1 MQKGI
6 AECIR
11 YTYVRRLVGEESL
24 SDLVEVKDEAQ
35 QVDQVGLERLRVKC
49 GLAAKLWG
57 RTFSALTAMTF
68 REKGEDAIHKLW
80 FLLLT
85 SHQGD
90 HYREGLKKLGIQD
103 DPPAVAAAKYHY
115 FTNIIGG
122 LDMEYVEESP
132 RKVWLR
138 YKAPMWTYAGVA
150 MIALPGTLRRTIL
163 SSWHPRNGI
172 YMGCPRLGYVGT
184 KFIMEG
190 EPYDEGYFV
199 EYDHDLGPDEIMRYE
214 VVNKTPE
221 FEPAQAPK
229 LDPVAWPEAR
239 ILKARRNFAGDY
251 VRTTVDVLLRL
262 YGEAVTYYIVQQA
275 IRCVA
280 VQYVHELKYE
290 LGIEGNDTEAITQLL
305 ADLLD
310 ACAQDFEIEKLSDK
324 HCRIVLKT
332 FKPFDSDVPEDLR
345 EAMFGFQR
353 MGVRILNGHLNVARH
368 SDQDRCADN
377 IEVWEIEDKGR
388 WLW

>member
-1 MQKGI
+1 VKGK
-6 AECIR
+6 
-11 YTYVRRLVGEESL
+11 SL
-24 SDLVEVKDEAQ
+24 SDLVEPKNQ
-35 QVDQVGLERLRVKC
+35 SRQVEQEDPERLKVKC
-49 GLAAKLWG
+49 GLAAKFWG
-57 RTFSALTAMTF
+57 RSFSALTAMTF

-85 SHQGD
+85 SHQGN
-90 HYREGLKKLGIQD
+90 HYREGLKKLGIHD

-132 RKVWLR
+132 RKVWIR

-190 EPYDEGYFV
+190 EPYDEGYFL
-199 EYDHDLGPDEIMRYE
+199 EYDHDLELDEIMRYE

-221 FEPAQAPK
+221 FDLAKAPK

-251 VRTTVDVLLRL
+251 VRTTVDILLRL

-275 IRCVA
+275 MRCVA
-280 VQYVHELKYE
+280 VQYVHELKYD
-290 LGIEGNDTEAITQLL
+290 LGIEGNDAEAITQLL

-310 ACAQDFEIEKLSDK
+310 ACAQDFDIERLSEE

-332 FKPFDSDVPEDLR
+332 FKPFDSDVREDLR

-353 MGVRILNGHLNVARH
+353 MSVRVLNGYLNVARH
-368 SDQDRCADN
+368 SDQVRRADN

>member
-1 MQKGI
+1 
-6 AECIR
+6 
-11 YTYVRRLVGEESL
+11 
-24 SDLVEVKDEAQ
+24 
-35 QVDQVGLERLRVKC
+35 
-49 GLAAKLWG
+49 
-57 RTFSALTAMTF
+57 
-68 REKGEDAIHKLW
+68 
-80 FLLLT
+80 
-85 SHQGD
+85 
-90 HYREGLKKLGIQD
+90 
-103 DPPAVAAAKYHY
+103 
-115 FTNIIGG
+115 
-122 LDMEYVEESP
+122 
-132 RKVWLR
+132 
-138 YKAPMWTYAGVA
+138 
-150 MIALPGTLRRTIL
+150 LPGTLRRTIL

-190 EPYDEGYFV
+190 EPYDEGYFL
-199 EYDHDLGPDEIMRYE
+199 EYDHDLELDEIMRYE

-221 FEPAQAPK
+221 FDLAKAPK

-251 VRTTVDVLLRL
+251 VRTTVDILLRL

-275 IRCVA
+275 MRCVA
-280 VQYVHELKYE
+280 VQYVHELKYD
-290 LGIEGNDTEAITQLL
+290 LGIEGNDAEAITQLL

-310 ACAQDFEIEKLSDK
+310 ACAQDFDIERLSEE

-332 FKPFDSDVPEDLR
+332 FKPFDSDVREDLR

-353 MGVRILNGHLNVARH
+353 MSVRVLNGYLNVARH
-368 SDQDRCADN
+368 SDQVRRADN